1 MTALVPYCG
10 NPANRHL
17 HFADSPHADMSSAK
31 GLNNSILS
39 LPVRQFI
46 IPVEIADIAARL
58 LDMARR
64 IL

>member
-1 MTALVPYCG
+1 
-10 NPANRHL
+10 
-17 HFADSPHADMSSAK
+17 MSSAK

-58 LDMARR
+58 LDKARR